1 MKLTNK
7 QRLFCLEYIVDLNAT
22 QAAIRA
28 GYCKKNARQTGYENL
43 TKPYIEQ
50 EIQRLMDERAK
61 KTEITAEKVLKE
73 LAKIGFS
80 DITDF
85 VEFGQ
90 QASEADT
97 ENGNSSHYVKIKA
110 SAEVDGSQIAEVRET
125 RSGLV
130 FKLHDK
136 TKALELMGRH
146 LGMFKEM
153 HELDLKGNVATPK
166 TFADWMEI
174 HNAQKGDI

>member
-7 QRLFCLEYIVDLNAT
+7 QKRFCQEYTIDWNLT

-28 GYCKKNARQTGYENL
+28 GYCRKNARQTGYENL
-43 TKPYIEQ
+43 TKLYIQQ
-50 EIQRLMDERAK
+50 EIQRLMDELAK
-61 KTEITAEKVLKE
+61 KTMITAEKVLRE

-85 VEFGQ
+85 VEFGKQ
-90 QASEADT
+90 ETET
-97 ENGNSSHYVKIKA
+97 ENGDSSHYIELKP
-110 SAEVDGSQIAEVRET
+110 SAEVDGSLIAEVREA

-136 TKALELMGRH
+136 VKALELMGRH
-146 LGMFKEM
+146 LGMFKDV
-153 HELDLKGNVATPK
+153 HEIGGKDREPIELVHIYIPENHRD
-166 TFADWMEI
+166 
-174 HNAQKGDI
+174 